1 MLMVW
6 MVFLLMQFCTRF
18 TLYSTNGSW
27 ISNVLRLW
35 TWKIR
40 WWQNII
46 EIFWLELSFR
56 LPKWRRNDP
65 PKQIALPE
73 WDCRNPKS
81 WAMEAWFAVISV
93 DLQLGITYVFKLKKT
108 MKNISL
114 LKIIFLFCTVNLSL
128 GLKEYD
134 LSWFRRNHLSISGIT
149 EELTPAIAS
158 AEAWTGQSIRE
169 KHQQKLLHTEAQFR
183 GVTQMWH

>member
-81 WAMEAWFAVISV
+81 WAMEARFAVISV
-93 DLQLGITYVFKLKKT
+93 DLQLGITYVFKLKKQWR
-108 MKNISL
+108 
-114 LKIIFLFCTVNLSL
+114 IFLCWKLSSYSVQL
-128 GLKEYD
+128 ILVLVLK
-134 LSWFRRNHLSISGIT
+134 NTISPDSEGT
-149 EELTPAIAS
+149 TYPSLAS
-158 AEAWTGQSIRE
+158 QRS
-169 KHQQKLLHTEAQFR
+169 
-183 GVTQMWH
+183 